1 MRPRP
6 TRKLALSSM
15 SCSPPPPSHSAT
27 TTPALTRKRRASP
40 QPAILPRVALTRR
53 SVARGAAGVNGS
65 AAAVPAVLERPA
77 RADRPRLHAVG
88 GRRGRELARRRD
100 RVELRR
106 LAEAVERRE
115 HAGADPLGLGAEAGG
130 AQAARPQPRVERPD

>member
-53 SVARGAAGVNGS
+53 SVAPGAAGGNGS
-65 AAAVPAVLERPA
+65 AATVPAVLERPA
-77 RADRPRLHAVG
+77 RADRPRPHAG
-88 GRRGRELARRRD
+88 GGGGGGAAPPPPARGRRPGPPP
-100 RVELRR
+100 
-106 LAEAVERRE
+106 
-115 HAGADPLGLGAEAGG
+115 AGAGPRG
-130 AQAARPQPRVERPD
+130 RP